1 MTGND
6 AMVGLRPEN
15 TPAMPGAIAVDA
27 RVDAEAALRLS
38 EEKFSKA
45 FHASPD
51 GITIS
56 LLEDN
61 KFLEVNDGF
70 LEMIGYSREEV
81 IGKTAYELKLWDD
94 PTTRVKLMKE
104 LQEKGSVRGLQ
115 TVYIHR
121 SGRRGICEM
130 SASTINVG
138 GKPGFLAV
146 GRDITERVSAEQ
158 EKQRAF
164 EEIARL
170 KEALELER
178 DYLREEVN
186 HTFRLGEIVGHSPA
200 LGRVLAQTEAVSS
213 TKANVLILGESGV
226 GKELLARAI
235 HDHSPRRERPLV
247 KVNCAS
253 IPRELFES
261 EFFGHVRGA
270 FTGAHRDRVGR
281 FELADGGTLFLDEV
295 AEIPLELQGKLLRM
309 VQEAE
314 FERVGE
320 ERTRKADVRI
330 IAATNRNLRN
340 EVERGRFREDLFYRL
355 SVFPIEVPPL
365 RERRE
370 DILPLANHFIALT
383 CRELDRERLTLARSQ
398 AEALLAYDWPGN
410 VREMRNVIE
419 RAVIL
424 ARGKRLWFDPPVIK
438 SGLDANAEVP
448 PCEAAA
454 PAAEFLTAAEFEQ
467 RERANIVRAL
477 ERANWKV
484 SGPNGAAAL
493 LGLKP
498 TTLGYRMK
506 SLGIKRA
513 E

>member
-1 MTGND
+1 MSGND
-6 AMVGLRPEN
+6 AMVGLRPDGLP
-15 TPAMPGAIAVDA
+15 THAGTSVADPI
-27 RVDAEAALRLS
+27 VDAEAALRLS

-61 KFLEVNDGF
+61 RFLEVNDGF
-70 LEMIGYSREEV
+70 LEIIGYTREEV
-81 IGKTAYELKLWDD
+81 IGKTPFDLNVWAD
-94 PTTRVKLMKE
+94 PTARGQLI
-104 LQEKGSVRGLQ
+104 RGLQ
-115 TVYIHR
+115 EHGHVRGVRIVYNHR
-121 SGRRGICEM
+121 EGWQGICEM

-146 GRDITERVSAEQ
+146 GRDITARVRAEE

-164 EEIARL
+164 EEIAQL
-170 KEALELER
+170 KEALERER

-200 LGRVLAQTEAVSS
+200 LGRVLSQTEAVAG
-213 TKANVLILGESGV
+213 TKASVLILGESGV

-235 HDHSPRRERPLV
+235 HDHSPRRDKPLV

-253 IPRELFES
+253 IPRDLFES

-320 ERTRKADVRI
+320 ERTRRADVRI
-330 IAATNRNLRN
+330 IAATNRNLRA
-340 EVERGRFREDLFYRL
+340 EVEQGRFREDLFYRL
-355 SVFPIEVPPL
+355 SVFPIQVPPL

-370 DILPLANHFIALT
+370 DILPLANHFITLA
-383 CRELDRERLTLARSQ
+383 CRDQDRELLTLTRSQ
-398 AEALLAYDWPGN
+398 ADALLAYDWPGN

-419 RAVIL
+419 RAVIM
-424 ARGKRLWFDPPVIK
+424 AYGKRLRFDPPVIQADADCD
-438 SGLDANAEVP
+438 LDLPACAD
-448 PCEAAA
+448 A
-454 PAAEFLTAAEFEQ
+454 PAPSAFLTAAEFRQ

-477 ERANWKV
+477 EQARWKV
-484 SGPNGAAAL
+484 SGPGGAAEM

-506 SLGIKRA
+506 ALGIQKP
-513 E
+513 

>member
-1 MTGND
+1 MSGND
-6 AMVGLRPEN
+6 AMIGLRPEGRP
-15 TPAMPGAIAVDA
+15 TDA
-27 RVDAEAALRLS
+27 SATVAEPITDAEAALRLS

-70 LEMIGYSREEV
+70 LKIIGRTREEV
-81 IGKTAYELKLWDD
+81 IGKTSFELNVWANPEARGELI
-94 PTTRVKLMKE
+94 RG
-104 LQEKGSVRGLQ
+104 LQEKGHVQGVRI
-115 TVYIHR
+115 VYNHR
-121 SGRRGICEM
+121 DGWQGICEM
-130 SASTINVG
+130 SASTIDVG
-138 GKPGFLAV
+138 GRPGFLAV
-146 GRDITERVSAEQ
+146 GRDITERVRAEE

-164 EEIARL
+164 EEIASL
-170 KEALELER
+170 KEALERER

-200 LGRVLAQTEAVSS
+200 LGRVLSQTEAVAG

-235 HDHSPRRERPLV
+235 HDHSPRRDKPLV

-253 IPRELFES
+253 IPRDLFES

-270 FTGAHRDRVGR
+270 FTGAHRDRIGR

-295 AEIPLELQGKLLRM
+295 SEIPLELQGKLLRM

-320 ERTRKADVRI
+320 ERTRRADVRI
-330 IAATNRNLRN
+330 IAATNRDLRT
-340 EVERGRFREDLFYRL
+340 
-355 SVFPIEVPPL
+355 
-365 RERRE
+365 
-370 DILPLANHFIALT
+370 LT
-383 CRELDRERLTLARSQ
+383 RSQ
-398 AEALLAYDWPGN
+398 ADGLLAYDWPGN

-419 RAVIL
+419 RAVIM
-424 ARGKRLWFDPPVIK
+424 AHGKRLRFDPPVFRADADCD
-438 SGLDANAEVP
+438 LDLPACAD
-448 PCEAAA
+448 A
-454 PAAEFLTAAEFEQ
+454 PIASAFLTAAEFRQ

-477 ERANWKV
+477 EQAGWKV
-484 SGPNGAAAL
+484 SGPGGAAEL

-506 SLGIKRA
+506 ALKIQKP
-513 E
+513 